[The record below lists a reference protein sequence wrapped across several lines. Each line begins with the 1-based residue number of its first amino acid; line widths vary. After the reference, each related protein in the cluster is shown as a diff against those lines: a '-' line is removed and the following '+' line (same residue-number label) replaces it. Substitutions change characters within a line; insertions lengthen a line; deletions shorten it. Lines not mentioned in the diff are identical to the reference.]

1 MNRLKLNFSL
11 QTAEERNQFLQDY
24 LVQFDNLNEKE
35 LETIANYLLWGK
47 TKNGKALGAGIEIKT
62 RNGTWDKKD
71 KSESLEALLENPGFN
86 DASLQQLNEVP
97 PTKVSRQVFSRS
109 EARKN
114 APALVLGVLEDLW
127 KQIDRLDLLLNY
139 YDLKTGKRINPPREE
154 LERKFSEKEKEELK
168 EKVEH
173 LNQYQYLKKRH
184 ELVELRREQYTL
196 RDSYCETVVG
206 AQSHYYQ
213 ESHDGQI
220 SFDADVEVYPLGII
234 NGSEVSKLIFDKD
247 FSPRAL
253 NEDQLRLIS
262 DWFWKKHEV
271 KKGLDFRKLE
281 DVYQIFLNFFELKD
295 QHEVSRVNF
304 DVYENSDQLLKTLK
318 FYTDMAD
325 LTDIQREI
333 LELKI
338 KKVKNQEVAKQIN
351 QKYGKG
357 YTANYISTIFK
368 QKIIVRI
375 NEAAQ
380 LHWDVIENCFYPE
393 NFKRCTCCGREL
405 LLDPR
410 NFVRKSRSKDGFNSK
425 CKRCEKKEREAKKK
439 VGKK

>member
-1 MNRLKLNFSL
+1 MNRLKLDFSL

-24 LVQFDNLNEKE
+24 LVQFDNLTEKE

-47 TKNGKALGAGIEIKT
+47 TRSGEALGSGIEIKT
-62 RNGTWDKKD
+62 RNGTWDKKE

-97 PTKVSRQVFSRS
+97 PTKVTRQVFSRS
-109 EARKN
+109 EARKK
-114 APALVLGVLEDLW
+114 APPFILKVLENLW
-127 KQIDRLDLLLNY
+127 AQIDRLDLLLNY

-154 LERKFSEKEKEELK
+154 LVQKFTEEERERLK
-168 EKVEH
+168 EKAAH

-196 RDSYCETVVG
+196 RDSYSETIVSG
-206 AQSHYYQ
+206 QSHFYQ
-213 ESHDGQI
+213 DSNREPL
-220 SFDADVEVYPLGII
+220 SFDADVEVYPLGVI
-234 NGSEVSKLIFDKD
+234 NGGEVSRLIFDRN
-247 FSPRAL
+247 FNPRAL
-253 NEDQLRLIS
+253 DERQLQLIS
-262 DWFWKKHEV
+262 NWFWQKHNV
-271 KKGLDFRKLE
+271 VDGLDFRRLE
-281 DVYQIFLNFFELKD
+281 DVYQIFLNFYELKD
-295 QHEVSRVNF
+295 QHEINKANF
-304 DVYENSDQLLKTLK
+304 DVYENSDKLLKTLE

-338 KKVKNQEVAKQIN
+338 KKVKNQDIAKLIN
-351 QKYGKG
+351 EKYGKG
-357 YTANYISTIFK
+357 YTANYISTIFR

-393 NFKRCTCCGREL
+393 NFKKCTSCGREL

-425 CKRCEKKEREAKKK
+425 CKRCEKLERQKRKK
-439 VGKK
+439 